1 MLHPTR
7 TNAQDTILALT
18 LITIAGAVNAG
29 GFLAVGH
36 YTSHMSGMVAESA
49 DALATRNYAPI
60 AFLATGLFAFILGAA
75 TCGWLAGW
83 ARRHRPHLQY
93 ALPIALEG
101 ILILVFGMLESA
113 MSIPHGMST
122 TMALLCFIMGLQ
134 NATITRASGERI
146 RTTHVTGI
154 STDLG
159 IEIGHLLHK
168 TADLRKL
175 ALLAGLLAMF
185 FGGGLLGAYGFLNF
199 GPAFTLP
206 IGLVLLAM
214 ALPTVLGSRR

>member
-1 MLHPTR
+1 MR
-7 TNAQDTILALT
+7 TATQETVLALT
-18 LITIAGAVNAG
+18 LIAIAGAVNAG

-36 YTSHMSGMVAESA
+36 YTSHMSGMVAEMA
-49 DALATRNYAPI
+49 DGLATNNLAPI
-60 AFLATGLFAFILGAA
+60 AFLATGLLSFILGAA
-75 TCGWLAGW
+75 CCGWLAGW
-83 ARRHRPHLQY
+83 ARKHRPHLQY

-101 ILILVFGMLESA
+101 VLILAFGLLDSA
-113 MSIPHGMST
+113 TGVPHGMST

-159 IEIGHLLHK
+159 IELGNL
-168 TADLRKL
+168 LRKNADNRKI
-175 ALLAGLLAMF
+175 ALLGGLLGMF
-185 FGGGLLGAYGFLNF
+185 FTGALLGAYGFLTF
-199 GPAFTLP
+199 GPSFTLP

-214 ALPTVLGSRR
+214 ALPTLMGNQR